1 MTYQSLHD
9 ALCADGDDACGGPF
23 EHKRC
28 IDELVHEAIGA
39 IYATNTTPALTDVP
53 DTAMSNANTTNVVAT
68 AVAEP
73 AVVENVVNE
82 AADVCFTPRPQITQN
97 VTQPSM
103 TPSLTH
109 PTH

>member
-1 MTYQSLHD
+1 VTYQSLHD

-28 IDELVHEAIGA
+28 IDELVHEAIRA
-39 IYATNTTPALTDVP
+39 IYATHTTPAVTDVP
-53 DTAMSNANTTNVVAT
+53 DTAMSDANTTNVVAT
-68 AVAEP
+68 AVAGP

-82 AADVCFTPRPQITQN
+82 AVDFCVTPRPQITEN

-103 TPSLTH
+103 TPLLTDS
-109 PTH
+109 TH